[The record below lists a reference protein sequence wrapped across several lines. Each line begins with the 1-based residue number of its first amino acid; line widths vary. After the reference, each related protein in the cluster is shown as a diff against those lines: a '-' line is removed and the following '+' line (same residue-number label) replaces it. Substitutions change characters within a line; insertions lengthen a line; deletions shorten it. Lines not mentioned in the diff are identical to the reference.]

1 MTSVKDV
8 IIFVPDAATLG
19 GRQTIKLSVCVLCSV
34 ERSQDINH
42 NMAPKPTTHLRK
54 CTLVAQVKKNAYFGS
69 LGFNLGVRGL
79 EPSSHRSPYVL
90 SFLKQSVRS
99 L

>member
-8 IIFVPDAATLG
+8 IKVPDATTLG
-19 GRQTIKLSVCVLCSV
+19 RRQTIKLSVCVSCSE

-42 NMAPKPTTHLRK
+42 NMAPKPTTYLRK
-54 CTLVAQVKKNAYFGS
+54 CTLVAQVKKNAYFGN

-79 EPSSHRSPYVL
+79 EPSPHRSPYVH
-90 SFLKQSVRS
+90 SFLEQSV
-99 L
+99 